1 MFITLGILL
10 AAANKPDAPMPSM
23 LVMKNL
29 FTLVPTHQKMA
40 FGINGT
46 EYSNIFLRTRQSRS
60 LLGRATYSQE
70 PPNMRYRTTAINPP
84 KIKETKY
91 PSTFQ
96 PSNQISKP
104 AEDADAR
111 DDAMDAQVMS
121 FIWFKPRATFAKYA
135 LNADE
140 TKYAR

>member
-29 FTLVPTHQKMA
+29 FTLVPTHQKWRSA
-40 FGINGT
+40 STARNTATSFEDPPITFFAWKGHIFPRT
-46 EYSNIFLRTRQSRS
+46 SEYEIQNDRDQSSEDQRNEVS
-60 LLGRATYSQE
+60 
-70 PPNMRYRTTAINPP
+70 
-84 KIKETKY
+84 
-91 PSTFQ
+91 STFQ
-96 PSNQISKP
+96 PSNPISKP